1 MSTIFFLNDITL
13 NDIAEVFSFMFVEVI
28 VSKGVHLKHAL
39 LQHFL
44 LMSSGRGCQVSETS
58 AQLH

>member
-28 VSKGVHLKHAL
+28 VSNAAL